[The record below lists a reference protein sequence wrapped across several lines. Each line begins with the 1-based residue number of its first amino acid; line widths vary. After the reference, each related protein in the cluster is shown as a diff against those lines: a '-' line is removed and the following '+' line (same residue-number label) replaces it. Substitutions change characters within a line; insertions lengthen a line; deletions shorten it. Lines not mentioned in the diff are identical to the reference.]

1 MWFVGVVHEMWARHS
16 NGCQRWSDHLS
27 QSKAL
32 CFFRMRQKN
41 IYRKD
46 RSIVFE
52 CSIYFWIK
60 KFSIYL
66 LNSNSW
72 FPVDIG
78 HNFCSNYL
86 MNNIVINWVGLPTVG
101 GVQQTE
107 FYYMYT
113 YFIFTNIVCIALI
126 YRSLVEWLLK

>member
-1 MWFVGVVHEMWARHS
+1 M
-16 NGCQRWSDHLS
+16 
-27 QSKAL
+27 
-32 CFFRMRQKN
+32 
-41 IYRKD
+41 
-46 RSIVFE
+46 FE
-52 CSIYFWIK
+52 CSIYFRIK

-66 LNSNSW
+66 LNSNSG

-86 MNNIVINWVGLPTVG
+86 MNNIVINWVG

-107 FYYMYT
+107 FYHMYT